1 MENTK
6 EADLSNRKLKIVTTT
21 GILADA
27 VQNITQ
33 DLAEVEALMGSGVDP
48 HLYKATQGD
57 LKKLQEA
64 DMIIYN
70 GLHLEGKMGEVLE
83 KLAKRKNVIAA
94 ADGLEETQLRKALEF
109 STTYDPHIWFDV
121 ALWKKSVEFISQK
134 IQEKDPKNQAA
145 YEKNTAKYVQEL
157 YLLNTWVIK
166 EIASVP
172 EQQRTLVTAH
182 DAFGYFGRAYKIE
195 VKGLQGIST
204 VSEFGLRDVSE
215 LVNMIVEN
223 KIKAVFVESSVS
235 PKAIEAVVAGC
246 RDKGHE
252 INIGGTLYSDALG
265 AEGTE
270 AGTYIGM
277 VRHNVQTIV
286 KALK

>member
-1 MENTK
+1 
-6 EADLSNRKLKIVTTT
+6 
-21 GILADA
+21 
-27 VQNITQ
+27 
-33 DLAEVEALMGSGVDP
+33 
-48 HLYKATQGD
+48 
-57 LKKLQEA
+57 
-64 DMIIYN
+64 
-70 GLHLEGKMGEVLE
+70 
-83 KLAKRKNVIAA
+83 
-94 ADGLEETQLRKALEF
+94 
-109 STTYDPHIWFDV
+109 
-121 ALWKKSVEFISQK
+121 EFISLK
-134 IQEKDPKNQAA
+134 IQEKDPKNQLA

-172 EQQRTLVTAH
+172 AQQRTLVTAH

-215 LVNMIVEN
+215 LVDMIVEN

-246 RDKGHE
+246 RDRGQE